1 MRHAI
6 WVDRDIRGEP
16 RSGGLDGAIA
26 EIARRQHGVVARRQ
40 LTEVGLSD
48 DAIDRRLRAGRLLPL
63 HRGVYALGYRSGSRE
78 SAWMAAVLAG
88 GRQAV
93 LSHRS
98 AAAVWGLR
106 PASTRIDVT
115 TPRGQDPRRGIRFH
129 RSKLPADETTVKN
142 GIPVTTVPRT
152 LFDLAALLDHRR
164 LERAL
169 NEAEVLQLW
178 DELSLH
184 DLLRRHPRRHGNR
197 AVRALLQARRAG
209 PTRTKSDLEVLFLT
223 FADRFGLPQ
232 PETNA
237 LVEGLEVD
245 CVWRAQR
252 LVIEVDGWATHRTRA
267 AFERDREK
275 SRVLQAA
282 GWRCVAVTSRQMEE
296 SAHEVARDVRRLLH
310 AATLAA

>member
-1 MRHAI
+1 MPDECD
-6 WVDRDIRGEP
+6 VDRDMRGK
-16 RSGGLDGAIA
+16 RNAHGQDGR
-26 EIARRQHGVVARRQ
+26 IARLAGRQHGVVARVQ
-40 LTEVGLSD
+40 LIQLGLSP
-48 DAIDRRLRAGRLLPL
+48 DAIDRRLGAKRLLPL
-63 HRGVYALGYRSGSRE
+63 YRSVYAVGHRNGSRE
-78 SAWMAAVLAG
+78 SRWMAAVLASG
-88 GRQAV
+88 PGAV

-98 AAAVWGLR
+98 AGALWGICSSAGSPAITVARQRR
-106 PASTRIDVT
+106 PRAGVEI
-115 TPRGQDPRRGIRFH
+115 H
-129 RSKLPADETTVKN
+129 RSSLPADETTTKN

-152 LFDLAALLDHRR
+152 LLDLATILNHRQ
-164 LERAL
+164 LEGAV
-169 NEAEVLQLW
+169 NEAEVLCLW
-178 DELSLH
+178 NELSLP
-184 DLLRRHPRRHGNR
+184 DLLRRYPRRPGGN
-197 AVRALLQARRAG
+197 AVRAVLQARRAG
-209 PTRTKSDLEVLFLT
+209 PTRTRSDLEVLFLT
-223 FADRFGLPQ
+223 FADRFGFSR
-232 PETNA
+232 PETNT

>member
-1 MRHAI
+1 
-6 WVDRDIRGEP
+6 
-16 RSGGLDGAIA
+16 
-26 EIARRQHGVVARRQ
+26 VVARRQ
-40 LTEVGLSD
+40 LAALGLTAA
-48 DAIDRRLRAGRLLPL
+48 AIDHRLRSERLLPL
-63 HRGVYALGYRSGSRE
+63 YRSVYAVGHRSQTRE

-88 GRQAV
+88 GDGAV

-98 AAAVWGLR
+98 AAALLGLR
-106 PASTRIDVT
+106 STSRSRIEVT
-115 TPRGQDPRRGIRFH
+115 TPRGQHPREGIQFH
-129 RSKLPADETTVKN
+129 RSALPADETTTKN

-152 LFDLAALLDHRR
+152 LLDLATILNHRQ
-164 LERAL
+164 LEGAV
-169 NEAEVLQLW
+169 NEAEVLCLW
-178 DELSLH
+178 NELSLP
-184 DLLRRHPRRHGNR
+184 DLLRRYPRRPGGN
-197 AVRALLQARRAG
+197 AVRAVLQARRAG

-223 FADRFGLPQ
+223 FADRFGFPR
-232 PETNA
+232 PETNT